1 MMDIHHGGEFLSWP
15 DLENARHSV
24 MKWCPTATRNP
35 HTFLNSDRCLFTT
48 RRVTIRR
55 SFCVLDLDDQA
66 KVERC
71 CSGGIQCLSGQNW
84 GFMCILYICIVYTC
98 ILYIY
103 MYCVYM
109 YIIYI
114 YTCIHIYRYVV
125 LSNLNLG

>member
-1 MMDIHHGGEFLSWP
+1 MMDIHHGGEFLSRP

-66 KVERC
+66 TVEQC
-71 CSGGIQCLSGQNW
+71 CSGGVQCLSDQNW
-84 GFMCILYICIVYTC
+84 GFMCIYVLCIHV
-98 ILYIY
+98 LYIY
-103 MYCVYM
+103 THVST
-109 YIIYI
+109 YIDMWFYL
-114 YTCIHIYRYVV
+114 T
-125 LSNLNLG
+125 